1 MWELPKSVEING
13 KDFQIT
19 DDCNFKM
26 VLDCYKA
33 LKDTELQPN
42 EQLTC
47 ALYIFYKDFETISQ
61 FDEKELTEAVQKM
74 TDIMDGD
81 RKATGKNSIKLK
93 PVVDFEK
100 DFPLICSSL
109 LPILGYDIREKDYL
123 HWWTF
128 LSAFRE
134 IKEGV
139 YAMVLQ
145 IRVKQAKGIP
155 LEKEE
160 QKFYRENK
168 DTVDIEMELTEEE
181 REFLFSD

>member
-1 MWELPKSVEING
+1 M
-13 KDFQIT
+13 
-19 DDCNFKM
+19 
-26 VLDCYKA
+26 
-33 LKDTELQPN
+33 
-42 EQLTC
+42 
-47 ALYIFYKDFETISQ
+47 
-61 FDEKELTEAVQKM
+61 
-74 TDIMDGD
+74 
-81 RKATGKNSIKLK
+81 
-93 PVVDFEK
+93 
-100 DFPLICSSL
+100 
-109 LPILGYDIREKDYL
+109 PILGCDIREKDYL

-168 DTVDIEMELTEEE
+168 DIIDIEMDLTEEE

>member
-1 MWELPKSVEING
+1 
-13 KDFQIT
+13 
-19 DDCNFKM
+19 M

-168 DTVDIEMELTEEE
+168 DIIDIEMELTEEE

>member
-1 MWELPKSVEING
+1 MNILIDLLPTRVEIDSKEYEINSNFRTSLLFSILMENKDIPSNLKIRQALKLYYPVIPKNTEKSIEKIIWFYTRG
-13 KDFQIT
+13 KE
-19 DDCNFKM
+19 
-26 VLDCYKA
+26 YKA
-33 LKDTELQPN
+33 
-42 EQLTC
+42 
-47 ALYIFYKDFETISQ
+47 S
-61 FDEKELTEAVQKM
+61 
-74 TDIMDGD
+74 
-81 RKATGKNSIKLK
+81 TGKGNNVKIL
-93 PVVDFEK
+93 DYEE
-100 DFPLICSSL
+100 DADLIYSAFMSQYRIDL
-109 LPILGYDIREKDYL
+109 QDIEYL

-134 IKEGV
+134 IREGV

-168 DTVDIEMELTEEE
+168 DIIDIEMELTEEE